1 MASNASKLV
10 DLTADSDS
18 DSEGVVAVP
27 SANNNVVDLGDERPP
42 NNKINAVILP
52 KSVDKP
58 MKHVPSFGG
67 RPDSVDNKQN
77 NTHRSLIPE
86 GSSIISSSSNSD
98 IRETNTQK
106 SIVTNN
112 TQQNKI
118 SSNR

>member
-18 DSEGVVAVP
+18 DSEGGAVP
-27 SANNNVVDLGDERPP
+27 AAYNNVVDLGVEKPS
-42 NNKINAVILP
+42 NNKINALILP

-77 NTHRSLIPE
+77 ITQKSLVPE
-86 GSSIISSSSNSD
+86 GSSSSSSSSD
-98 IRETNTQK
+98 MRETNTQK
-106 SIVTNN
+106 SIVTTN
-112 TQQNKI
+112 TQPNKI

>member
-1 MASNASKLV
+1 MASNTSKFV

-27 SANNNVVDLGDERPP
+27 SANNNVVDLEVERPP

-77 NTHRSLIPE
+77 NTHRSLVPE
-86 GSSIISSSSNSD
+86 GSSSSD
-98 IRETNTQK
+98 MRETNTQK